1 MSPNSLVLPSSIRLR
16 RVVNILTDM
25 TRATLL
31 NRLTCL
37 SVIATLFFTVVSPAW
52 AEEEEGGSD
61 FKDPTI
67 VTDDS
72 TSTPDGVK
80 DLTKKFDK
88 KPIDDPVYA
97 KWWFWATAVAVAGAV
112 VTLAVIPLHK
122 KAPICAPTGTTYNLG
137 CVGDGR

>member
-1 MSPNSLVLPSSIRLR
+1 MLL
-16 RVVNILTDM
+16 DM

-31 NRLTCL
+31 KRVISF
-37 SVIATLFFTVVSPAW
+37 SVIATLFLAVVQPVW

-72 TSTPDGVK
+72 TSAPVGLK
-80 DLTKKFDK
+80 DLGKKAEK
-88 KPIDDPVYA
+88 KPIENPIYDN
-97 KWWFWATAVAVAGAV
+97 WWFWAGAVVVVGAV
-112 VTLAVIPLHK
+112 VTAAVIPLQK
-122 KAPICAPTGTTYNLG
+122 RAPGCASSYNLG